1 MFGVIYII
9 KSILDITNFL
19 QEKVSADIR
28 IRIRSDIIAIPVSRP
43 VIRTIIPI
51 ATGQLLY
58 NLYFYFKFTLLKFLV
73 NFRSAF
79 FEKIVAATLHP
90 PQNKTAERRYSN
102 PHPKRHDRNTSKQAR
117 KSHHDTNSHRPALC
131 FASLVHGT
139 KNNRTSKCL
148 RFLL

>member
-79 FEKIVAATLHP
+79 FEKICCCYAASSSEQDRRAPKVECAYEATLSQFQQAG
-90 PQNKTAERRYSN
+90 PQCA
-102 PHPKRHDRNTSKQAR
+102 PLFQ
-117 KSHHDTNSHRPALC
+117 
-131 FASLVHGT
+131 
-139 KNNRTSKCL
+139 
-148 RFLL
+148 